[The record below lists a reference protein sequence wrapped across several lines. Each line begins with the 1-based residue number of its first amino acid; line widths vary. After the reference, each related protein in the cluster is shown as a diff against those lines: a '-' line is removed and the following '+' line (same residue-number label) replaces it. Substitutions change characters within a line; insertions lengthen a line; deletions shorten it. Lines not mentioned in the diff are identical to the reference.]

1 MTDAQED
8 ENAKEDSEPLRR
20 TRPPS
25 KKRLDDEVDAL
36 MVEIREKEAELKS
49 IGGRGEDSLKN
60 IRAEKDATFERRKKV
75 DSDLKTLNQAITQKM
90 NALSKLQSSL
100 HYTTE
105 EKHNDAIRKLEWNM
119 KVQNFKL
126 SQEKK
131 IVAEI
136 DSLKRSKKM
145 LSSYL
150 SMKKEIDESRDRQRR
165 MREERDHYFR
175 TVNQLKAKEED
186 IRKKNSANKS
196 RAEVLKKEINE
207 LYERK
212 RSIVSEF
219 RKQRD
224 VFQDTMKRQ
233 RAESFRKREE
243 ERRALLEAQ
252 QKEIEEMEALK
263 EPFEDEKSLCNTLI
277 QYLQKIGPSGDTTDA
292 SASSHPTEEAAS
304 SSLACAPAL
313 ENEDGYRLLRRS
325 DEEEFPP
332 LGRRTSKSRRRSL
345 KLSMTR
351 PVTHTPHVI
360 SQFSSL
366 TLNAPSSLVEIPTS
380 LEQLQGRK
388 LYYEQKA
395 REMKN
400 LNADASPD
408 ALLSDISSLRRCR
421 TETWGFMGDEQPIVE
436 ELSQSEAGISAT
448 ESVVCEMSRQAS
460 KTESCESAN
469 DTRPSDMLMEELLQT
484 CCDGNCAGKLKSDYH
499 DIDSHSLS
507 DSSDTPRSEST
518 LEGSNG
524 ESMGSGNDFER
535 ELHSDS
541 LHAGTQSHICSS
553 SVGKPLN
560 TTEHQ
565 PQDVGISTITQ
576 QPDCDKH
583 TRRDATTTRSSDRTL
598 TPVGAASAEE
608 SRQTDR
614 QRDTKNI
621 CEGNGHIKTSDENS
635 RTSENKSLSNQTT
648 RM

>member
-1 MTDAQED
+1 MLSAR
-8 ENAKEDSEPLRR
+8 EPLRR

-25 KKRLDDEVDAL
+25 KKRLDDEVDAI

-49 IGGRGEDSLKN
+49 IGGRGEDSLKS
-60 IRAEKDATFERRKKV
+60 IRAEKEATFERRKKV
-75 DSDLKTLNQAITQKM
+75 DSDLKGLNQAITQKM

-186 IRKKNSANKS
+186 IRKKSSTNKS

-212 RSIVSEF
+212 RSMVAEF

-224 VFQDTMKRQ
+224 VFQDIMKKQ
-233 RAESFRKREE
+233 RAESFRRREE

-263 EPFEDEKSLCNTLI
+263 EPYEDEKSLCNTLI
-277 QYLQKIGPSGDTTDA
+277 QYLHKIGPSGDTTDA
-292 SASSHPTEEAAS
+292 SAPSHAPDEAAS
-304 SSLACAPAL
+304 SSQACAPAL
-313 ENEDGYRLLRRS
+313 ENEDGYRLLRKS

-332 LGRRTSKSRRRSL
+332 LGRRSSKSRRRSR
-345 KLSMTR
+345 KLSMTK

-366 TLNAPSSLVEIPTS
+366 NLSAPSSLVEIPAS
-380 LEQLQGRK
+380 LEHLQGRK
-388 LYYEQKA
+388 LYYEQTA
-395 REMKN
+395 REVKS
-400 LNADASPD
+400 LNSDTSPD
-408 ALLSDISSLRRCR
+408 ALLSDIASHHRCR

-436 ELSQSEAGISAT
+436 ELSQSEAGVSAT

-460 KTESCESAN
+460 KTESCESAT
-469 DTRPSDMLMEELLQT
+469 DTRPSDTLMEELLQT
-484 CCDGNCAGKLKSDYH
+484 CCDGGCASKLKTDFQ

-535 ELHSDS
+535 ELHSGS
-541 LHAGTQSHICSS
+541 LQAETQSHICMSN
-553 SVGKPLN
+553 VGKPLT

-565 PQDVGISTITQ
+565 PQDAGISTCTN
-576 QPDCDKH
+576 QPDCDK
-583 TRRDATTTRSSDRTL
+583 TTRSSDRTL

-614 QRDTKNI
+614 ERKTIKK
-621 CEGNGHIKTSDENS
+621 CEGNGHIKTSDKKS
-635 RTSENKSLSNQTT
+635 RTSANTSLSNQTT
-648 RM
+648 KM